1 MMDKYSKFKSKIVQE
16 NLKILRS
23 FCRISLQNVSWSPDL
38 IAVEEFGKVQ
48 P

>member
-1 MMDKYSKFKSKIVQE
+1 MVDKYSKFKSKIVQE

-23 FCRISLQNVSWSPDL
+23 VCRISLQNASWSHDL
-38 IAVEEFGKVQ
+38 IAVEEFGKGQ